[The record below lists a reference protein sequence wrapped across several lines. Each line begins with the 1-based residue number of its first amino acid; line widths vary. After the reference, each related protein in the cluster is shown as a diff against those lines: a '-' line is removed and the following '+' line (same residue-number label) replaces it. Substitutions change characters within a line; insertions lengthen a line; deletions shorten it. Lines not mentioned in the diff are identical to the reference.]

1 MAVVTFKG
9 VEVHTLGSLPA
20 LGSLAPGFALTTQ
33 DLKTVTLS
41 NFKGKIVVLNIF
53 MSLDTSTCATS
64 VRTFNKAAADL
75 ENTIVVCISKD
86 LPYAQRRFCAT
97 EGIENLVTLAD
108 FRNDN
113 FGDAYK
119 TLILD
124 GPLEGL
130 HTRCVVV
137 IDKEGYVR
145 YTEQVP
151 EIVKEPDYRSALK
164 AASEL

>member
-1 MAVVTFKG
+1 M
-9 VEVHTLGSLPA
+9 GSLPA

-33 DLKTVTLS
+33 DLKTASLS
-41 NFKGKIVVLNIF
+41 NFRGKIVVLNIF
-53 MSLDTSTCATS
+53 MSLDTSTCAAS
-64 VRTFNKAAADL
+64 VRAFNKAAADL
-75 ENTIVVCISKD
+75 ENTVVLCISRD
-86 LPYAQRRFCAT
+86 LPYAQRRFCTT

-119 TLILD
+119 TRIVD

-130 HTRCVVV
+130 HTRCVIV
-137 IDKEGYVR
+137 IDKDGYVR

-151 EIVKEPDYRSALK
+151 EIVDEPDYPSALK
-164 AASEL
+164 AAGEL